1 MLSFLAG
8 RLTMGFLT
16 VFVTTILVTLL
27 IHLVPGDPV
36 QIMYAQSQ
44 GTTPEQM
51 EEVRRSL
58 GLDKPIPVQ
67 YAMFIGRLLE
77 GDLGNTIRGG
87 QPVLD
92 VILQRLPNTI
102 MLAVAAMAIAILIG
116 VPIGFFAAYKQGTI
130 WDVVLMITA
139 IAGISMPHFWLGLI
153 LLFYFA
159 VDLGWLPVSGG
170 GPLNLVLPALT
181 LGLSNAAIFA
191 RLTRSSMIDV
201 LSQDFVQ
208 TAIAKGLPKK
218 LVLRRHVL
226 RAGLIPIITMMG
238 LQFAFMMGG
247 AIVVENIFSWNGVGR
262 MAVEAIFQRD
272 YPIIQGFILTFAVVV
287 VFVSIMLDA
296 VYAFIDPRI
305 RRSQT

>member
-1 MLSFLAG
+1 MWIFLAG
-8 RLTMGFLT
+8 RLSMGILT
-16 VFVTTILVTLL
+16 VFITTILVTVL

-44 GTTPEQM
+44 GTTPEQI
-51 EEVRRSL
+51 EEVRISL
-58 GLDKPIPVQ
+58 GLDKPIPIQ
-67 YAMFIGRLLE
+67 YLMYLGRLFE
-77 GDLGNTIRGG
+77 GDLGHTIRGG
-87 QPVLD
+87 QPVLE
-92 VILQRLPNTI
+92 VILQRLPNTM
-102 MLAVAAMAIAILIG
+102 MLAVSAMIIAAVVGM
-116 VPIGFFAAYKQGTI
+116 PIGFFAAYKKDSL
-130 WDVVLMITA
+130 WDATLMIAA
-139 IAGISMPHFWLGLI
+139 ILGISMPHFWLGLI

-159 VDLGWLPVSGG
+159 VDLGWLPVSGSG
-170 GPLNLVLPALT
+170 LLNLVLPALT

-208 TAIAKGLPKK
+208 TAFAKGLPKS
-218 LVLRRHVL
+218 LILRRHVL
-226 RAGLIPIITMMG
+226 RAGLLPVITMMG

-287 VFVSIMLDA
+287 VFVSLTLD
-296 VYAFIDPRI
+296 VLYALIDPRI
-305 RRSQT
+305 RRA